1 MVSPRKSFFR
11 VTTFFKS
18 LITPLKMRLSIK
30 SFREMKAK
38 EFGQIT
44 TALEKDSVDNR
55 IFGGVIR
62 LLKNVVMRKSRFE

>member
-1 MVSPRKSFFR
+1 
-11 VTTFFKS
+11 
-18 LITPLKMRLSIK
+18 MRLSIK